1 MPNMAV
7 GYFEFC
13 DVVLV
18 IKNDKYPYYC
28 QLGRPVPRKAV
39 IIQKCLCESHTTG
52 SMYPTCVHIFLKV
65 INVTEPLLSV

>member
-18 IKNDKYPYYC
+18 TKNDKYPYYC

-39 IIQKCLCESHTTG
+39 IRQKNACAKAILPVVCT
-52 SMYPTCVHIFLKV
+52 
-65 INVTEPLLSV
+65 PLAYTSS